1 MENNEITIL
10 GEAIKNEKRLFML
23 RELMLKKD
31 LTWTEIVKLTDEHFD
46 IRLNPNTVSFHLKYL
61 MDRGIIMK
69 VGNHYIFNDKMRSLL
84 STLVR

>member
-23 RELMLKKD
+23 RELMLKRD
-31 LTWTEIVKLTDEHFD
+31 LTWTEIVKSTDEHFG

-61 MDRGIIMK
+61 MDRDIIKK
-69 VGNHYIFNDKMRSLL
+69 VGNHYIFNDKMRSLF

>member
-10 GEAIKNEKRLFML
+10 GETIKNEKRLFML
-23 RELMLKKD
+23 RELMLKRD
-31 LTWTEIVKLTDEHFD
+31 LTWTEIVKSTDEHFG

-61 MDRGIIMK
+61 MDRDIIKK
-69 VGNHYIFNDKMRSLL
+69 VGNHYIFNDKMRSLF

>member
-23 RELMLKKD
+23 RELMLKRD
-31 LTWTEIVKLTDEHFD
+31 LTWTEIVRLADEHFD

-61 MDRGIIMK
+61 MDRDIIK
-69 VGNHYIFNDKMRSLL
+69 KAGNHYIFNDKMGSLL

>member
-10 GEAIKNEKRLFML
+10 GETIKNEKRLFML
-23 RELMLKKD
+23 RELMLKRD
-31 LTWTEIVKLTDEHFD
+31 LTRTEIVKSTDEHFG

-61 MDRGIIMK
+61 MDRDIIKK
-69 VGNHYIFNDKMRSLL
+69 VGNHYIFNDKMRSLF

>member
-23 RELMLKKD
+23 RELMLKRD
-31 LTWTEIVKLTDEHFD
+31 LTWTEIVRLADEHFD

-61 MDRGIIMK
+61 MDRGIIK
-69 VGNHYIFNDKMRSLL
+69 RVGNHYIFNDKMRSLL

>member
-23 RELMLKKD
+23 RELMLKRD
-31 LTWTEIVKLTDEHFD
+31 LTWTEIVKITDEHFG
-46 IRLNPNTVSFHLKYL
+46 IRLNPNTISFHLKYL
-61 MDRGIIMK
+61 MDRDIIKK
-69 VGNHYIFNDKMRSLL
+69 VGNHYIFNDKMRSLF

>member
-31 LTWTEIVKLTDEHFD
+31 LTLFENTGSLIAELIVPAIMVLSFQISLEAIGIYLTSVERSDL
-46 IRLNPNTVSFHLKYL
+46 ILSLK
-61 MDRGIIMK
+61 I
-69 VGNHYIFNDKMRSLL
+69 
-84 STLVR
+84 